1 MKLYYLLVNK
11 LSIYMLWFIQESK
24 KAKAQKDFKKKLK
37 QVQYSLFGLVN
48 PLQFATAFNKGIKP
62 DEAGQWPL

>member
-1 MKLYYLLVNK
+1 
-11 LSIYMLWFIQESK
+11 MLWFIQESK